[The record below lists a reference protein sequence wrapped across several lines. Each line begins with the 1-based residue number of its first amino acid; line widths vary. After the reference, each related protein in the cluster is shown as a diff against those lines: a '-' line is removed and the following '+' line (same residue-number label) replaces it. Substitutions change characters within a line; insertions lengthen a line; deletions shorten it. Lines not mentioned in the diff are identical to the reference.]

1 MSQEAGQRGLWV
13 AGLNSVQ
20 LFRSH
25 IDFPFSLM
33 ELLYHL

>member
-1 MSQEAGQRGLWV
+1 MSQEAGQHGLWV
-13 AGLNSVQ
+13 AGLNPGQ
-20 LFRSH
+20 LFRSR